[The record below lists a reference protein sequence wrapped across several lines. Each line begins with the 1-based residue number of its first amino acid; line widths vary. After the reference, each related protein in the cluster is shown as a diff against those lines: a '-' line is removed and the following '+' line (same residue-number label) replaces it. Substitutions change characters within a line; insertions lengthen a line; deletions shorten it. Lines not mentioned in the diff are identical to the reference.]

1 MKIGHYKTKCKSNR
15 TIHLFLSAL
24 FCKKIKFQTQ
34 KHYIFQIYYELLN
47 VRVNQIVKVIIK
59 KMRTDYFFMA
69 AISAWV
75 ITISEGTSTC
85 FDSKWASIL

>member
-15 TIHLFLSAL
+15 TIHLFIYAL

-34 KHYIFQIYYELLN
+34 NAQKHIFQIYYELLN

-69 AISAWV
+69 AISA
-75 ITISEGTSTC
+75 
-85 FDSKWASIL
+85 

>member
-15 TIHLFLSAL
+15 TIHLFISAL

-47 VRVNQIVKVIIK
+47 VRVNQIVKVTKVIIK
-59 KMRTDYFFMA
+59 KLRTDYFFMT
-69 AISAWV
+69 AISA
-75 ITISEGTSTC
+75 
-85 FDSKWASIL
+85 